1 MQRRSRCY
9 TEHVTATSLQP
20 RLYRKY
26 LLFVGSGAGL
36 LLLFVWSF
44 FEASVWFFAPD
55 FLVMLYCFSGRA
67 NIRKLLGVALA
78 GSLVGG
84 ILYYLFCI
92 QYPSEAR
99 ALLLATP
106 FITAQK
112 LTFVSGLYDSFGVL
126 GAFAQS
132 ITLVPFKIWTNLM
145 IEYRFSP
152 AAYFLL
158 VMLSRFLRFGVAA
171 LFAAWVG
178 RKVGK
183 SLERHFTT
191 LIAAYA
197 GIFVLIQVILE

>member
-1 MQRRSRCY
+1 VADA
-9 TEHVTATSLQP
+9 HLQQ

-55 FLVMLYCFSGRA
+55 FLVMLYCFSGKA
-67 NIRKLLGVALA
+67 KIRRLLGVALA
-78 GSLVGG
+78 GSLLGG
-84 ILYYLFCI
+84 ILYYLLCI

-106 FITAQK
+106 FINAQK
-112 LTFVSGLYDSFGVL
+112 LAFVSGLYDSYGVL

-132 ITLVPFKIWTNLM
+132 VTLVPFKIWTNLM
-145 IEYRFSP
+145 IEHRFSP

-178 RKVGK
+178 RIVGK
-183 SLERHFTT
+183 RLERYFVG
-191 LIAAYA
+191 LLAAYVA
-197 GIFVLIQVILE
+197 IFLTIQIILE

>member
-1 MQRRSRCY
+1 
-9 TEHVTATSLQP
+9 VADALLQQ

-44 FEASVWFFAPD
+44 FEASVWFLAPD
-55 FLVMLYCFSGRA
+55 FLVMLYCFSGKA
-67 NIRKLLGVALA
+67 KIRRLLGVALA
-78 GSLVGG
+78 GSLLGG

-99 ALLLATP
+99 GLLLTTP
-106 FITAQK
+106 FISSQK
-112 LTFVSGLYDSFGVL
+112 LSFVSGLYDSYGVL

-132 ITLVPFKIWTNLM
+132 VTLVPFKIWTNLM

-158 VMLSRFLRFGVAA
+158 VMMSRFLRFGVAA

-178 RKVGK
+178 RTVGK
-183 SLERHFTT
+183 RLERHFVG
-191 LIAAYA
+191 LLAAYVA
-197 GIFVLIQVILE
+197 IFLTIQVILE